1 MDCIV
6 NKLTEIEETA
16 SSIVEHAEAQKEVL
30 DKEYDEKRRAFDAQL
45 EAKTQDQIDKIRSE
59 LEKNTHRLLDS
70 QSGASSSAIEL
81 LQKEYEEK
89 HTLYAQ
95 EIVKKVT
102 EV

>member
-30 DKEYDEKRRAFDAQL
+30 DKEYDEKRRTFDAQL

-70 QSGASSSAIEL
+70 QSGSSSSAIEL

>member
-1 MDCIV
+1 MDYIV
-6 NKLTEIEETA
+6 NKLTEIEKTA
-16 SSIVEHAEAQKEVL
+16 SAIVEHAEAQKEVL
-30 DKEYDEKRRAFDAQL
+30 DKEYDEKRRAFDTQL
-45 EAKTQDQIDKIRSE
+45 EAKTQTQIDKIRSE
-59 LEKNTHRLLDS
+59 LEKNTNRLLES

-95 EIVKKVT
+95 EILKKVT